1 MGEIGRDRQE
11 TIYELSYC
19 DILLIVRGY
28 RKRNVLT
35 YQLLRLNA
43 YHSLFAFRK
52 NEGNKLPHDLWPLY
66 FDRYKQSEDNP
77 QISEDEIAELQA
89 EMDAIN
95 QYYAEKNNLP

>member
-1 MGEIGRDRQE
+1 MSYSEIM
-11 TIYELSYC
+11 
-19 DILLIVRGY
+19 LIVRGY

-66 FDRYKQSEDNP
+66 FDRYKQPEEVM

-95 QYYAEKNNLP
+95 KAVEEHHQQP

>member
-1 MGEIGRDRQE
+1 MSYAEIM
-11 TIYELSYC
+11 
-19 DILLIVRGY
+19 LIVRGY

-66 FDRYKQSEDNP
+66 FDRYKQPEEAP

-95 QYYAEKNNLP
+95 KHYAEHNKQP

>member
-1 MGEIGRDRQE
+1 M
-11 TIYELSYC
+11 
-19 DILLIVRGY
+19 LIVRGY

-43 YHSLFAFRK
+43 YHSLFACRK

-66 FDRYKQSEDNP
+66 FDHYKQQEESP
-77 QISEDEIAELQA
+77 KISEDEIAELQA

-95 QYYAEKNNLP
+95 KAAKEHHQQP